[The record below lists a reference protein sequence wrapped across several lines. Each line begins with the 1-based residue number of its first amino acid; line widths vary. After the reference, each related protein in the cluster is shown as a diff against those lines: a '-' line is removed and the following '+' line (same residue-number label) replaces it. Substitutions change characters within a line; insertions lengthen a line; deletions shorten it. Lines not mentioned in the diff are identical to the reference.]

1 MHHTRAL
8 ISVLSIG
15 IGFAMATVAYY
26 FSFAAPIMDLLCRWT
41 AKSMALPLNLI
52 GMDVSVEG
60 VLVISDRLS
69 FAIVPE
75 CTAIGPCSSSWAES

>member
-1 MHHTRAL
+1 
-8 ISVLSIG
+8 
-15 IGFAMATVAYY
+15 MATVAYY